1 MTLFNKLSVTNFTAS
16 TIPDDFL
23 KDFAHHQK
31 ITRKWVRTDAG
42 WELEDA
48 SILREWDAEKR
59 IWLVGYMRE
68 KIQNGGMV
76 MAAFL
81 PEGQLAGFCCVGG
94 DLAGETASYANLL
107 LLFVDDRFK
116 RHGIGRLLLQ
126 EACRYAKKLGA
137 EKLFLSAIPSEDTI
151 AFYQNMGCVD
161 AKYADRTKEIRRA
174 SQIFDM
180 HGYVVYQSG
189 ICGAGLWKTVPR
201 DLAGCGY

>member
-59 IWLVGYMRE
+59 IWIAGYMRE
-68 KIQNGGMV
+68 KIQNGGTV

-161 AKYADRTKEIRRA
+161 AKEIVNPFVDDEEDRLMQITTK
-174 SQIFDM
+174 D
-180 HGYVVYQSG
+180 GN
-189 ICGAGLWKTVPR
+189 
-201 DLAGCGY
+201 

>member
-1 MTLFNKLSVTNFTAS
+1 MGCGKKNLDCR
-16 TIPDDFL
+16 IY
-23 KDFAHHQK
+23 
-31 ITRKWVRTDAG
+31 AG
-42 WELEDA
+42 KNSERRD
-48 SILREWDAEKR
+48 
-59 IWLVGYMRE
+59 G
-68 KIQNGGMV
+68 NGG
-76 MAAFL
+76 FL

-161 AKYADRTKEIRRA
+161 AKGIVNPFVDDEEDRLMEITTK
-174 SQIFDM
+174 D
-180 HGYVVYQSG
+180 GN
-189 ICGAGLWKTVPR
+189 
-201 DLAGCGY
+201 